1 MYPNFYYI
9 FQDWFGLEIDGLK
22 LINSF
27 GFFVAM
33 SFILANYIMTKELKR
48 KFNDG
53 VLGKKQF
60 ITILKG
66 KAFSV
71 SDYVTAAI
79 TGFIIGFKF
88 LPVLIDFSVVNND
101 PQSYILSTKGDFIY
115 GLLVMLAFLGFNYWQ
130 DKKQRLPEIV
140 KEQKQIDPSYHMGAI
155 TMAAFIGGIFGAKLF
170 HILENMSQFYANPMD
185 SIMSFSGLTYY
196 GGLIVG
202 AASVLFVAHKR
213 GIPVLHMLDVG
224 GPAMMLAYGTGR
236 IGCHVSGDG
245 DWGIVNELPK
255 PKWMNLL
262 PDWMWAYNYPNNVN
276 KVCNP
281 FTETDPRY
289 LENIN
294 CDFNE
299 TPFLIANVFPTPLYE
314 AIACALLFFILWM
327 LRKRLKY
334 AGVLFGIYLILNGL
348 ERFLI
353 EKIRVN
359 TIMDTFNMT
368 QAEIISFSLMFLGV
382 LLILFSLN
390 KKISVK
396 GNDNVA

>member
-27 GFFVAM
+27 GFFVAI

-213 GIPVLHMLDVG
+213 GIPALHMLDVG

-255 PKWMNLL
+255 PNWMNLL

-294 CDFNE
+294 CDFSE
-299 TPFLIANVFPTPLYE
+299 TPYLIANVFPTPLYE
-314 AIACALLFFILWM
+314 AIACTLLFFILWM

-359 TIMDTFNMT
+359 TIMDSFNMT
-368 QAEIISFSLMFLGV
+368 QAEIISFSLMLLGV

-390 KKISVK
+390 KKIPLK

>member
-101 PQSYILSTKGDFIY
+101 PQSYILSTKGDFFY

-299 TPFLIANVFPTPLYE
+299 TPYLIANVFPTPLYE
-314 AIACALLFFILWM
+314 AIACTILFFILWM

-359 TIMDTFNMT
+359 TIMDSFNMT
-368 QAEIISFSLMFLGV
+368 QAEIISFSLMLLGV
-382 LLILFSLN
+382 LLIVFSLN
-390 KKISVK
+390 KKIPVK

>member
-245 DWGIVNELPK
+245 DWGIVNELSK

-299 TPFLIANVFPTPLYE
+299 TPYLIANVFPTPLYE

-382 LLILFSLN
+382 MLILFSLN
-390 KKISVK
+390 KKISLK